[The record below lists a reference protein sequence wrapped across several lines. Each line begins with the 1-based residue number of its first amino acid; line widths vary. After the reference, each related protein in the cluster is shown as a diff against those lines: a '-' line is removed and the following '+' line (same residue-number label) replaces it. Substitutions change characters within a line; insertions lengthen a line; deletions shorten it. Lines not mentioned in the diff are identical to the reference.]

1 MIKLR
6 SLFPPKFLELI
17 RFYQAAVVNTAFG
30 LSAYSAL
37 IYVGLNVYAAQFI
50 SHVAGT
56 FFNYFSYS
64 RHVFRSAAPSKLR
77 FFISYVGNYLLG
89 LLTLFIIR
97 MFIGNEYFAGFLTIL
112 FVSIINY
119 IVLKFLVFRAKPS

>member
-1 MIKLR
+1 MIKFR
-6 SLFPPKFLELI
+6 RLFSPQFLELV

-37 IYVGLNVYAAQFI
+37 IYLGLNVYVAQFI

-64 RHVFRSAAPSKLR
+64 RHVFRDASPSKLR
-77 FFISYVGNYLLG
+77 FFVSYVGNYLLG
-89 LLTLFIIR
+89 LLTLFVVRI
-97 MFIGNEYFAGFLTIL
+97 FIQNEYLAGFATVL
-112 FVSIINY
+112 FVSAVNY
-119 IVLKFLVFRAKPS
+119 IVLKFLVFRFKSS

>member
-1 MIKLR
+1 MIKFR
-6 SLFPPKFLELI
+6 RFFSPQFLELV

-37 IYVGLNVYAAQFI
+37 IYLGLNVYVAQFI

-64 RHVFRSAAPSKLR
+64 RHVFRDASPSKLR
-77 FFISYVGNYLLG
+77 FFVSYVGNYLLG
-89 LLTLFIIR
+89 LLTLFVVRI
-97 MFIGNEYFAGFLTIL
+97 FIQNEYLAGFATVL
-112 FVSIINY
+112 FVSAVNY
-119 IVLKFLVFRAKPS
+119 IVLKFLVFRFKSS